1 MRSFFGPYVAA
12 ASPTSLLES
21 AVRIALAAGDVMM
34 ESFIHPSDIVSR
46 TKADGSPVTNV
57 DEAASTLIETRL
69 KALTPG
75 LAVVTEE
82 NVATLPPETKS
93 GDGLSWVVDPLDGT
107 SEFLRGAMGF
117 AVNIA
122 LFENRQPVLGV
133 VYQPALALGFCAV
146 ASKNPRP
153 SAFRFD
159 TCAGRIMSVLPLH
172 TRSTPVNSPLSTV
185 FRKTKGNEVVYQKLR
200 DRLAPSDVHLPT
212 IPDTTVGLIREMR
225 VAMGRA
231 DLCVKLGSTPGP
243 GGGGYPW
250 DIGAMVPIVEQAGG
264 TLCTWT
270 GDRLEVGALDERVP
284 SFLAFASPDVALRA
298 LPALRG
304 LGTPTAVSEKPL
316 ANGTS
321 GALECH

>member
-1 MRSFFGPYVAA
+1 A
-12 ASPTSLLES
+12 
-21 AVRIALAAGDVMM
+21 MM
-34 ESFIHPSDIVSR
+34 ESFIHPSRIVSR

-75 LAVVTEE
+75 RAVVTEE
-82 NVATLPPETKS
+82 NVATLPAETKN

-117 AVNIA
+117 AINIA
-122 LFENRQPVLGV
+122 LFENREPVLGV

-159 TCAGRIMSVLPLH
+159 TCAGRIMSVAPLH
-172 TRSTPVNSPLSTV
+172 TTSTPVDSTLATV
-185 FRKTKGNEVVYQKLR
+185 FRKAKANEVAYRDLR
-200 DRLAPSDVHLPT
+200 DRLASRDVHLPA
-212 IPDTTVGLIREMR
+212 IPDTPTGLIREMR

-250 DIGAMVPIVEQAGG
+250 DIGAMIPIVQQAGG

-270 GDRLEVGALDERVP
+270 GDRLVVGALDERVP
-284 SFLAFASPDVALRA
+284 SFLAFASPNVALRA

-304 LGTPTAVSEKPL
+304 VSLPATASDKPL
-316 ANGTS
+316 ANRPS
-321 GALECH
+321 GALECLRTLRHG